1 MESEAGRLLQECI
14 DAFRSGTLTEGRL
27 QDLKTALRGSR
38 RVQDLLYMQTAT
50 TSVES
55 KVIGITMVRGGEVD
69 DGPADYDD
77 WPYKTV
83 AEAIRDGWRVIR
95 LPAQVPAAHS
105 QDRHVI
111 CEFVLERFPE

>member
-1 MESEAGRLLQECI
+1 MLQECI

-27 QDLKTALRGSR
+27 QDLKTVLRGSR
-38 RVQDLLYMQTAT
+38 RVQDLLYLQTAT

-55 KVIGITMVRGGEVD
+55 KVIGITMVRGGQID
-69 DGPADYDD
+69 DGPADCGE

-95 LPAQVPAAHS
+95 FPAQVPAAHS
-105 QDRHVI
+105 QDSHVI
-111 CEFVLERFPE
+111 CEFVLERFSE